1 MTRNRA
7 IKNSSSPKRRGTGNL
22 KKVQGVGIVKDYIK
36 YDKKRMQ
43 QKLGHQSPVNFRE
56 QAA

>member
-1 MTRNRA
+1 M
-7 IKNSSSPKRRGTGNL
+7 
-22 KKVQGVGIVKDYIK
+22 K